1 MRLTPGTSLAR
12 RLLSGGS
19 WALGGRL
26 VSSGSNLA
34 ISVLVARML
43 PPVDAG
49 VYFLAFSVA
58 AALAVLARGGLEKTV
73 LRLVAEY
80 RASQEQHQAYSA
92 LVRVYAV
99 SLVFVALTAT
109 GTALVGPIVAEGVFE
124 LPRLAQIVP
133 LIAWWVVYLAYEML
147 LAETFRGLDAI
158 PLASVFGGALGRL
171 LTVIGLVAL
180 SVRGGAP
187 LEAVVG
193 MTVVAGVAALIPGSI
208 ILFRQALSL
217 RGREAPR
224 VRTATVLGITAPL
237 LVTNLAFFTSRNAD
251 LWILGAFRP
260 AEELAIYA
268 VAVRLVLLVGAALS
282 IVDAVL
288 PPLIA
293 ELTGPHHRDR
303 LQDLARS
310 TASVAGLPAAAVLL
324 VFILAGRPILEFTFG
339 PFYAA
344 SYPILAILSFGQ
356 CANVFAGSCGYVL
369 IMTGHHGSLMKAA
382 LAGGALSVFGGLL
395 LAERFG
401 ALGVATAAAGGV
413 VFQNLLIL
421 WMVRRHCGI
430 WTHAGWRPLLSAV
443 SRFARTRRGTP

>member
-1 MRLTPGTSLAR
+1 MTPPGPSLAR

-19 WALGGRL
+19 WALSGRV

-34 ISVLVARML
+34 ISILVARML
-43 PPVDAG
+43 PPVEAG

-73 LRLVAEY
+73 LRLVAEH
-80 RASQEQHQAYSA
+80 RAAREQHQIYSA
-92 LVRVYAV
+92 LVRVYAI
-99 SLVFVALTAT
+99 SLIFVALTAS
-109 GTALVGPIVAEGVFE
+109 GTALMGPVVAQGLFE

-133 LIAWWVVYLAYEML
+133 LVAWWVAYLAYEML
-147 LAETFRGLDAI
+147 LAETFRGLDSI
-158 PLASVFGGALGRL
+158 PLASVFGGAAGRL
-171 LTVIGLVAL
+171 LTVIALGGLSAT
-180 SVRGGAP
+180 GGAA
-187 LEAVVG
+187 LE
-193 MTVVAGVAALIPGSI
+193 TVVAVTVIAGVVALIPGSI
-208 ILFRQALSL
+208 ILARRALAL
-217 RGREAPR
+217 KGREPAR

-293 ELTGPHHRDR
+293 ELTGPHQRER

-324 VFILAGRPILEFTFG
+324 IFIVAGRPVLELAFG
-339 PFYAA
+339 PYYGA
-344 SYPILAILSFGQ
+344 SYPVLAILSFGQ

-369 IMTGHHGSLMKAA
+369 IMTGHQRSLMRAA
-382 LAGGALSVFGGLL
+382 LGGGVLSVIGGLL
-395 LAERFG
+395 LAGRFG
-401 ALGVATAAAGGV
+401 ALGVAVAAASGV

-421 WMVRRHCGI
+421 WMVRQHCGI
-430 WTHAGWRPLLSAV
+430 WTHVGWRPLTNALVRLTKRSA
-443 SRFARTRRGTP
+443 R